1 MKTMTEKTSDK
12 VRDLKTHHPDG
23 RSQVLIEQSIE
34 ALINQ
39 RPSGLKVFKLKKNIN
54 NIGVYTCMYVSMYI
68 CICIFYSQRM

>member
-1 MKTMTEKTSDK
+1 MTTTAKTSDK

-39 RPSGLKVFKLKKNIN
+39 RPSGLKAFKLKKKK
-54 NIGVYTCMYVSMYI
+54 
-68 CICIFYSQRM
+68 RMHT